1 MHQVQSPADLPIR
14 SGRAHTPRRDPQAA
28 GEEIPLRVLGN
39 SERNR
44 NAIAMDLAKGA
55 VAGAVAWWAM
65 DQTLRLLYDH
75 EGPAVREQEDWAR
88 GGVPALE
95 RVAEGTAGLMA
106 VRLPE
111 KDRRAAGTAL
121 QWMVGIG
128 AGALYG
134 ALRSRVPSARA
145 GRGLAF
151 GAVFSLALDEGLIPL
166 LGFAP
171 GPTAFPWQTHARGV
185 AGHLVFGVVADATL
199 ELLDGA

>member
-39 SERNR
+39 SERNG

-88 GGVPALE
+88 GGVPFEAFCEVATRMGRPVE
-95 RVAEGTAGLMA
+95 RMVRGHDHVEERFAVFPSWVANPVLTINAMSH
-106 VRLPE
+106 RLPRE
-111 KDRRAAGTAL
+111 
-121 QWMVGIG
+121 
-128 AGALYG
+128 
-134 ALRSRVPSARA
+134 
-145 GRGLAF
+145 
-151 GAVFSLALDEGLIPL
+151 
-166 LGFAP
+166 
-171 GPTAFPWQTHARGV
+171 
-185 AGHLVFGVVADATL
+185 VFGP
-199 ELLDGA
+199 